1 MWKLKD
7 LKINGKVVLAP
18 MAGFTSSA
26 YRKYFT
32 NFDISLAYTEMVSD
46 MGLIYGNKE
55 TFSYLPQEVLPIPVG
70 IQLFG
75 SEPENILK
83 AAILAKNNAKQIDFI
98 DINMAC
104 PVPKVTKT
112 GAGSMLL
119 KDPRKCGD
127 IIRILKANFNVPI
140 TAKIR
145 LGWDDKSINFL
156 EVIKELEDAGVDMI
170 AIHARTKKDLYTGI
184 PRFELLKNLRSKM
197 TVPLLVSGNIYTL
210 DDAINAINITGA
222 DAVMVA
228 RGGIGNPYLAK
239 QIDHYYKTGERLL
252 DPSYEEQKQ
261 YCLDLAKLFIEEK
274 GEDRGMMIYRSIAP
288 RFFFNLPNVRTLKSR
303 LACELKSYESLKTI
317 IEEYE
322 RDNGLV

>member
-7 LKINGKVVLAP
+7 ININGKVVLAP

-32 NFDISLAYTEMVSD
+32 NFGISLAYTEMVSD

-55 TFSYLPQEVLPIPVG
+55 TFSYLPQEILPIPVG

-75 SEPENILK
+75 NDKGNILK
-83 AAILAKNNAKQIDFI
+83 AAFLAKNSAKQMDFI

-119 KDPRKCGD
+119 KDPKKCGD
-127 IIRILKANFNVPI
+127 IIRILKENFDVPI

-145 LGWDDKSINFL
+145 LGWDDKSINYL
-156 EVIKELEDAGVDMI
+156 EVIHELEMAGVDMI
-170 AIHARTKKDLYTGI
+170 AIHARTKKDLYTGL
-184 PRFELLKNLRSKM
+184 PRFELLKDLRSKM
-197 TVPLLVSGNIYTL
+197 HVPLLVSGNIYTL

-222 DAVMVA
+222 DAVMIA

-252 DPSYEEQKQ
+252 DPSYKEQKQ
-261 YCLDLAKLFIEEK
+261 YCLELAKLFILEK
-274 GEDRGMMIYRSIAP
+274 GEEKGMMIYRSIAP
-288 RFFFNLPNVRTLKSR
+288 RFFFNLPNVRALKSR
-303 LACELKSYESLKTI
+303 LACELVSYDSLQTI
-317 IEEYE
+317 IEDYE
-322 RDNGLV
+322 RDNGII